1 MSESRTFSVTV
12 KDCLVNLLALGDL
25 YEAIATGESDNGFRI
40 RADEAA
46 AVMRASAHF
55 ISEFASDIG
64 FSKWVSV
71 KARLPWIGETI
82 WGFDGKEPFL
92 CEYSCCGFQTYG
104 ASCDREGLNSQTL
117 FGVTHWMEIA
127 CPESPKKD

>member
-1 MSESRTFSVTV
+1 MSESRTFSVTI

-40 RADEAA
+40 RADEAS

-55 ISEFASDIG
+55 ISDFVS
-64 FSKWVSV
+64 SHPKWVSV
-71 KARLPWIGETI
+71 EERLPWIGETI
-82 WGFDGKEPFL
+82 WGFDGEEPFL

-104 ASCDREGLNSQTL
+104 ASCDRETL